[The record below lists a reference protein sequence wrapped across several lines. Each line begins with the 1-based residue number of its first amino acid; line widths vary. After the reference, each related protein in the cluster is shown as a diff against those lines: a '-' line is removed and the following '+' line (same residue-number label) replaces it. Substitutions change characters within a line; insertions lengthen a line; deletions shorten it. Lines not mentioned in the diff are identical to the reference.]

1 MAIFDNAFI
10 ISVVAKFD
18 QKPNWTLPN
27 SFHQIFSLRK
37 FSCIVPIFERAEIE
51 KRHAIVCSIEPFSG
65 VRLKTA
71 WAIKVSFSLVSVVG
85 FFLLVFSLSTE
96 YSQWYISPKN
106 CDLMGFFS
114 LWGGQHLW
122 AVCAKHML
130 GGKKAQMFEQI
141 NENIVCERN
150 KSHAE
155 IHILIPNW
163 WLLVPQNS
171 HRKKNDCQFRNALF
185 ISSVF
190 FFFILF
196 IVLLI
201 HTLIPRNHAQQKY
214 SWYIVCF
221 CSHFHFS
228 NWMAN
233 ESKWPKITTSL
244 FVCVYLP
251 KSVI

>member
-1 MAIFDNAFI
+1 MFPATPSPSLSLCYDRHNRYKPAIQWQFSITLLLFPWWQNLI
-10 ISVVAKFD
+10 KSQIELCQIHSIKFFLCENFRALFQFLKE
-18 QKPNWTLPN
+18 QKSKNGILQFVRLN
-27 SFHQIFSLRK
+27 L
-37 FSCIVPIFERAEIE
+37 
-51 KRHAIVCSIEPFSG
+51 FSG

-71 WAIKVSFSLVSVVG
+71 SAIKVSFSLVSVVG

-163 WLLVPQNS
+163 WLLMPQNS
-171 HRKKNDCQFRNALF
+171 HRKK
-185 ISSVF
+185 
-190 FFFILF
+190 
-196 IVLLI
+196 
-201 HTLIPRNHAQQKY
+201 
-214 SWYIVCF
+214 
-221 CSHFHFS
+221 
-228 NWMAN
+228 
-233 ESKWPKITTSL
+233 KW
-244 FVCVYLP
+244 LP
-251 KSVI
+251 VS